1 MSQFISSK
9 ILNKIGQEKYEL
21 LKIEYSSD
29 NKIKLYELK
38 PYNPNKV
45 EFICNNCNKSY
56 STNIQ
61 TWIEKKNEFGK
72 CSHKKISSV
81 YEENKILD
89 IWDYSKNII
98 SPKDVTSGSSKKAYF
113 ICKKCNSSLFISISQ
128 MSKAFEKN
136 LNGCKYC
143 SGNSVNE
150 TNSFATKYFEF
161 SKNIISPD
169 PNNYTFSSHIK
180 CLVKCKTCNNEYNS
194 SFNILSKS
202 IKAGN
207 NGCSYCSGLK
217 ISRNTSIGS
226 KFPDIAKNIIGDPFE
241 LSIKDKFMFK
251 CFSCNYI
258 HETDIKHIKQTCRYC
273 TRISVNENNNIT
285 KTHPEILKYWDY
297 EKNKIKPE
305 NHLYGSGN
313 KVFIRCKECFSSR
326 KKFTYDI
333 KDNLCRYCAMN
344 SVSKVEKEWLDS
356 LSIPIECRQII
367 LKINNKTI
375 YVDALYN
382 NTIYE
387 FNGDFWHGNP
397 NKYNPNEINKVSK
410 KTFGELYN
418 KTLEKE
424 KFLKEN
430 GYNIISIWES
440 DFKLKDNIH
449 I

>member
-81 YEENKILD
+81 YEENKLLD
-89 IWDYSKNII
+89 IWDYEKNII
-98 SPKDVTSGSSKKAYF
+98 SPKDVTSGSAKKAYF
-113 ICKKCNSSLFISISQ
+113 ICKKCNSSLFMSISQ

-136 LNGCKYC
+136 CNGCKYC
-143 SGNSVNE
+143 SGDLVNE
-150 TNSFATKYFEF
+150 TNSFATVHKEF

-169 PNNYTFSSHIK
+169 PNKHTYGSHAE
-180 CLVKCKTCNNEYNS
+180 CLVNCKTCNNEYVS
-194 SFNILSKS
+194 KFYTLTKS
-202 IKAGN
+202 IKKGN
-207 NGCSYCSGLK
+207 NGCPYCSGLK
-217 ISRNTSIGS
+217 ISKNTSIGV
-226 KFPDIAKNIIGDPFE
+226 KFLEIAKNIIDDPFK

-258 HETDIKHIKQTCRYC
+258 HKTTLKRIKDKCRYC
-273 TRISVNENNNIT
+273 NRFEANENNNIT
-285 KTHPEILKYWDY
+285 KTHPEILEYWDY

-305 NHLYGSGN
+305 MHLYGSGN
-313 KVFIRCKECFSSR
+313 KVYIKCKKCAFSR
-326 KKFTYDI
+326 EKFTHALG
-333 KDNLCRYCAMN
+333 DNLCRYCAMN
-344 SVSKVEKEWLDS
+344 SVSKAEKQWLDS
-356 LSIPIECRQII
+356 LNIPIECRQII
-367 LKINNKTI
+367 LKIKNKTI

-382 NTIYE
+382 GIIYE

-430 GYNIISIWES
+430 GYNVIGIWES
-440 DFKLKDNIH
+440 DWKKTIK
-449 I
+449 